1 MHQDIMDALNLAGRR
16 RGYDDGGTVANN
28 MMSDDPTQQFMAN
41 LARAGFSQDQINSII
56 GSQSPQTNQT
66 PAQAPQAPMPPS
78 TGNQPS
84 DNPFGLQS
92 YAPDYYPGGGQPD
105 LTPPPGSIAVDQG
118 GPWGRFGPP
127 QLDYPPQQPPM
138 APYQG
143 DGGASFGINWGNPE
157 GLGGT
162 GTKAGGGSPQPIPD
176 PSYPGHSLGY
186 RPMPPR
192 GYFPNQG
199 APGNPQYPPIGG
211 GTGTKAGGS
220 APMGGGMGGG
230 APIQGAYGNPQY
242 APLGGGSKAGGPA
255 NPFAPNMPGG
265 YGAPPSFYPPQG
277 GGNPYGGG
285 AGHKGGG
292 AGHKG
297 GGGGGMFGG

>member
-16 RGYDDGGTVANN
+16 RGYDDGGMVADE

-41 LARAGFSQDQINSII
+41 LARAGFTQDQINSII

-66 PAQAPQAPMPPS
+66 PSQSAKPI
-78 TGNQPS
+78 GGQPIDS
-84 DNPFGLQS
+84 R
-92 YAPDYYPGGGQPD
+92 YYPGGSSNFIPGLNPELNDNVFLPPRPDVFYPGEGSGIVSNVPSGQ
-105 LTPPPGSIAVDQG
+105 
-118 GPWGRFGPP
+118 
-127 QLDYPPQQPPM
+127 
-138 APYQG
+138 
-143 DGGASFGINWGNPE
+143 GNP
-157 GLGGT
+157 
-162 GTKAGGGSPQPIPD
+162 I
-176 PSYPGHSLGY
+176 
-186 RPMPPR
+186 PMPPR
-192 GYFPNQG
+192 PQPFY
-199 APGNPQYPPIGG
+199 PGEGSGIYPSG

-220 APMGGGMGGG
+220 APMGGGMGGQMTPEEWSRTYGPNVDPGPGGINQTPSQGNLGGMLNTAMGGLGRVMGGGMGGG